1 MEMNRRNI
9 DIKRRGRIIS
19 EGSCG
24 NGPVIFWMSRDQRA
38 DDNWALLWAQQEA
51 IAHKKGLAV
60 VFCLIPDYPGASLR
74 HYLFLLKGL
83 QELQQRFT
91 DLNIPFHLLNGEP
104 IELLPRFLHYH
115 DAHLLVSDFDPLRIK
130 RRWQN
135 EIRSRV
141 TMPYYEVDS
150 HNIIPAWVTSEKK
163 EYAAYTIR
171 PKIKRLLDDYLT
183 DFPRLRNHPFDCAVP
198 KTPVDVHC
206 LTAGIK
212 DNRIGELTWIQPGER
227 AAQRAMQQALDGLL
241 PNYATY
247 RNDPCRKA
255 HSGLSPYL
263 HIGQL
268 SPQKRALLVTLHPDL
283 STESKE
289 AFLEEL
295 IVRRELADNFCLY
308 EPRYDSF
315 EGFHPWA
322 QKSLNEHR
330 ADTRDYIYNLT
341 ELELA
346 RTHDQLWNSCQ
357 LDLVTVGKLHGYLRM
372 YWAKKILEWSESPEE
387 AMANAIELNDRYSID
402 GRDPNGYAGIAWS
415 IGGVHDRAW
424 AERPVYGKVRYMNA
438 AGCRRKFNV
447 DEYINTVMGRRGR

>member
-1 MEMNRRNI
+1 MDKRNI
-9 DIKRRGRIIS
+9 DIWRRGRIVS
-19 EGSCG
+19 KGSYG
-24 NGPVIFWMSRDQRA
+24 DGPVIFWMSRDQRA

-51 IAHKKGLAV
+51 LAHKKGLAV
-60 VFCLIPDYPGASLR
+60 VFCLVPDYPGASLR

-83 QELQQRFT
+83 QELQRKLT
-91 DLNIPFHLLNGEP
+91 DLNIPFHILKGEP
-104 IELLPRFLHYH
+104 IELLPSFLRYH
-115 DAHLLVSDFDPLRIK
+115 DANLLVSDFDPLRIK

-171 PKIKRLLDDYLT
+171 PKIRRLLDDYLT
-183 DFPRLRNHPFDCAVP
+183 DFPRLQHHPFYCAVK
-198 KTPVDVHC
+198 KTPIDLHS

-212 DNRIGELTWIQPGER
+212 DKHIGELTWIQPGER
-227 AAQRAMQQALDGLL
+227 AAHRAMQQALDSLL
-241 PNYATY
+241 PNYATD
-247 RNDPCRKA
+247 RNDPCKKA
-255 HSGLSPYL
+255 QSGLSPYL
-263 HIGQL
+263 HFGHL
-268 SPQKRALLVTLHPDL
+268 APQKLALLATSHPDL
-283 STESKE
+283 STESRE

-315 EGFHPWA
+315 DGFHPWA

-330 ADTRDYIYNLT
+330 GDTRDYTYTLT
-341 ELELA
+341 EFEQA

-357 LDLVTVGKLHGYLRM
+357 LDLASGGKLHGYLRM

-387 AMANAIELNDRYSID
+387 AMIIAIELNDRYSLD

-424 AERPVYGKVRYMNA
+424 AERPILGKVRYMNS
-438 AGCRRKFNV
+438 AGCRRKFDV
-447 DEYINTVMGRRGR
+447 DLYINTIMSKYQ